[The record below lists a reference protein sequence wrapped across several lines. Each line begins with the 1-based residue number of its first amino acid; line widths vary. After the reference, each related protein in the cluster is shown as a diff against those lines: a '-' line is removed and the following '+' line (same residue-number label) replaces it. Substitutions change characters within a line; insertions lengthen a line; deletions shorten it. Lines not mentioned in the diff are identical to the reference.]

1 MRLFARHAF
10 AGGLEVEFPAAAE
23 KSPRCVNSCMDG
35 FNNHES
41 TTYFMASYKDPSF
54 QERTALAAKA
64 REKALQALAAKPPI
78 DPAVVAEREA
88 ARLAREAAAAEKSA
102 ARKAEIA
109 QAKADKKA
117 AAEAAVLASMKP
129 VPTEA
134 ELKAARDERYA
145 ARKNRKK

>member
-1 MRLFARHAF
+1 
-10 AGGLEVEFPAAAE
+10 
-23 KSPRCVNSCMDG
+23 MDG
-35 FNNHES
+35 YQHAES
-41 TTYFMASYKDPSF
+41 TTHFMASYKDPSF

-64 REKALQALAAKPPI
+64 REKALAALASKAPI
-78 DPAVVAEREA
+78 DPAIAAERETT
-88 ARLAREAAAAEKSA
+88 RLAREAAAAEKSA
-102 ARKAEIA
+102 ARKAELA

-117 AAEAAVLASMKP
+117 AAEAAALAAHKP

>member
-1 MRLFARHAF
+1 M
-10 AGGLEVEFPAAAE
+10 AGAQHE
-23 KSPRCVNSCMDG
+23 
-35 FNNHES
+35 ES
-41 TTYFMASYKDPSF
+41 TTNFMASYKDPSF
-54 QERTALAAKA
+54 QERNALAAKA
-64 REKALQALAAKPPI
+64 REKALAALAARPTI
-78 DPAVVAEREA
+78 DPAVAAEREA

-117 AAEAAVLASMKP
+117 AAEAAALASMKL